1 MQTNPLE
8 SHAGLLRLFEAKARK
23 RGAST
28 ESPQARNMNDTPD
41 AINALLTTVKKM
53 LSAYGWTQGCTEDE
67 YVRSAGAERQLVI
80 SVIRNVVEGELR
92 WFDLH
97 LYRGVN
103 DAVEHPPSLSAQY
116 TTLTRLSSWS
126 ALPLKRQLP
135 ASCPGTFDLPPC
147 PACKRQG

>member
-103 DAVEHPPSLSAQY
+103 DAVEHPPLAERSIHNAYEAEQLVCSA
-116 TTLTRLSSWS
+116 TE
-126 ALPLKRQLP
+126 AAVAGVLPRHL
-135 ASCPGTFDLPPC
+135 
-147 PACKRQG
+147 

>member
-103 DAVEHPPSLSAQY
+103 DAVEHPPLAERSIHTAYEAEQLVCSA
-116 TTLTRLSSWS
+116 T
-126 ALPLKRQLP
+126 AAAVAGVLPRHL
-135 ASCPGTFDLPPC
+135 
-147 PACKRQG
+147 